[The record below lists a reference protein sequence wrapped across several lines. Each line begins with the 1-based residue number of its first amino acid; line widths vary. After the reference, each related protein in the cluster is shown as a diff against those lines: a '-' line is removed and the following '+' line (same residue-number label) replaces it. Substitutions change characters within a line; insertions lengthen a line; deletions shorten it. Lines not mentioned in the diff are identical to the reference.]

1 MSVERVDSLDDPRL
15 AVFSNLKDNQAAS
28 RHGVFIAESELVVRQ
43 VLEAGWRVR
52 SVLVTPTKAAAM
64 APVLGDAAVLVATQE
79 VMERVAGFHVHRGV
93 LAAVERGAVREW
105 REAARHAP
113 AAIVTEGMSNHD
125 NVGGVFRLA
134 SCLLPTGAC
143 VLQSP
148 TCCDPLYRKAVRVSM
163 GHVLRVPFATMDPFV
178 EGLRELAA
186 MGFTTVALTP
196 GAGAEDVREVARRL
210 GPASGTRIALVL
222 GAEGPG
228 LTEGAIGTC
237 AIRARIPMRA
247 GVDSLNVVT
256 AAAVAAWEVCGRM
269 TAE

>member
-15 AVFSNLKDNQAAS
+15 VVFANLKDNQAAS

-52 SVLVTPTKAAAM
+52 SVLVTATKAQAM
-64 APVLGDAAVLVATQE
+64 AEVLGDAAVLVASQE
-79 VMERVAGFHVHRGV
+79 LIERVAGFHVHRGV

-105 REAARHAP
+105 REVARKAP

-134 SCLLPTGAC
+134 SCLLPAGAC

-178 EGLRELAA
+178 EGLRELAE
-186 MGFTTVALTP
+186 MGFATVAMTP
-196 GAGAEDVREVARRL
+196 GAGAEDVREVARRV
-210 GPASGTRIALVL
+210 AGTRVALVL

-228 LTEGAIGTC
+228 LTEEAMEACTV
-237 AIRARIPMRA
+237 RARIPMRA

-256 AAAVAAWEVCGRM
+256 AAAVGAWEMCGRM
-269 TAE
+269 NAE